1 MYFMEERKFLLIYH
15 REDND
20 GVFSGAIFYH
30 YLVNELKIS
39 EDNITLMGADYNQ
52 LSEFAAS
59 TTPKQL
65 HQKYTDLV
73 MTDISF
79 NDTAYM
85 KKLWSEFGNSFVWCD
100 HHAPIIKES
109 FVKHFDDV
117 PGVRETNRSAILCVW
132 KFLYDPFDEY
142 YNNQDTPELLR
153 ILSAWDSWTY
163 EQMGYE
169 RKEVMDVNRGVT
181 TKFNLEFPKV
191 YEYISTRMED
201 TLFKTHCLVDYDVV
215 EFRKTG
221 EVINAFIEQDI
232 TNIIRDSGD
241 FNWKLQSTEPA
252 RSAIAIFHM
261 GATNSTMF
269 EPFKGKADN
278 GIVFKH
284 QKNGNWTVSLYN
296 THSDDTFH
304 CGEYMKTHFNGGGHQ
319 GAAGCTLTQE
329 QFIECLKSK
338 LL

>member
-1 MYFMEERKFLLIYH
+1 MEERKFLLIYH

-30 YLVNELKIS
+30 YLVNELHVPE
-39 EDNITLMGADYNQ
+39 EDVTLMGVDYNQ
-52 LSEFAAS
+52 LTEFIEKRSLKA
-59 TTPKQL
+59 L
-65 HQKYTDLV
+65 HQKYTDV
-73 MTDISF
+73 IMTDISF
-79 NDTAYM
+79 NDTDYM
-85 KKLWSEFGNSFVWCD
+85 KKMWNEFGNGFIWCD
-100 HHAPIIKES
+100 HHAPVIRES
-109 FVKHFDDV
+109 FKKHFDDI

-132 KFLYDPFDEY
+132 KFLYDPWDEY
-142 YNNQDTPELLR
+142 YHKREYPELLR

-191 YEYISTRMED
+191 LEYITKRMED
-201 TLFKTHCLVDYDVV
+201 SLFKTHNLVDYDIV
-215 EFRKTG
+215 EFRKSG
-221 EVINAFIEQDI
+221 AVINEFIEQDI

-241 FNWKLQSTEPA
+241 FEWKLSSEPERKA
-252 RSAIAIFHM
+252 VAIFHM

-269 EPFKGKADN
+269 ESFKERADN

-304 CGEYMKTHFNGGGHQ
+304 CGEFMKAKHHGGGHQ
-319 GAAGCTLTQE
+319 GAAGCTLTEE
-329 QFIECLKSK
+329 QFIECLRTKT
-338 LL
+338 L